1 MDIVRTYQLTKR
13 YNSRTVVDAIN
24 LQVPEGSVYG
34 FIGPNGSGKSTTMKM
49 LLSLVTPTSGG
60 VQVMGRTMDRST
72 RQALLQHIGS
82 LIEAPPGYQHLT
94 GAENMRI
101 VQRTLGLPDAAII
114 EAVAA
119 VRMQDQMNKRV
130 RNYSLGMKQRLG
142 IAMALARRPR
152 LLVLDEPTN
161 GLDPAGIEEMRHLIR
176 ALANHGTSVMVSSH
190 ILGEVDK
197 VADVIG
203 IISSG
208 SLVFQGTRNDLLK
221 TSAPDV
227 LIETSHPDHAAS
239 ALRRRSNIPATVD
252 RGRLRLPGFD
262 QHATAGVVKELV
274 NVGAPIY
281 SVYRDEQRLE
291 DVFMAL
297 TRGGQL

>member
-13 YNSRTVVDAIN
+13 YDSRTVVDAIN

-72 RQALLQHIGS
+72 RQTLLRHIGS
-82 LIEAPPGYQHLT
+82 LIEAPPGYRHLT

-101 VQRTLGLPDAAII
+101 VQRALGLPDAAIT

-161 GLDPAGIEEMRHLIR
+161 GLDPAGIEEMRRLIR
-176 ALANHGTSVMVSSH
+176 ALANHGPSVMVSSH

-197 VADVIG
+197 IADVIG
-203 IISSG
+203 IISNG
-208 SLVFQGTRNDLLK
+208 SLVFQGTRNDLFK
-221 TSAPDV
+221 TSTPDV

-239 ALRRRSNIPATVD
+239 ALRQRANIPATVD

-262 QHATAGVVKELV
+262 QHATAGIVKELV

>member
-161 GLDPAGIEEMRHLIR
+161 GLDPAGIQEMRHLIR